1 MRTAPVSGKGKVIE
15 ANKRSKEPKRTRE
28 RKNMS
33 DYQVEVLLRPT
44 KELVPHMPLMALAEL
59 AACWR
64 QAPEC
69 EPLVR
74 VVEEQISRYWAGLRR
89 AAQ

>member
-1 MRTAPVSGKGKVIE
+1 
-15 ANKRSKEPKRTRE
+15 
-28 RKNMS
+28 MS
-33 DYQVEVLLRPT
+33 DYEVEALLRPT

-64 QAPEC
+64 KAPEC
-69 EPLVR
+69 ERLVR
-74 VVEEQISRYWAGLRR
+74 IVEEQISRYWTGLRK

>member
-1 MRTAPVSGKGKVIE
+1 
-15 ANKRSKEPKRTRE
+15 
-28 RKNMS
+28 MS
-33 DYQVEVLLRPT
+33 DYEVEVLLRAT

-64 QAPEC
+64 KAPEC

-74 VVEEQISRYWAGLRR
+74 VVEEQISRYWTGLGR

>member
-1 MRTAPVSGKGKVIE
+1 VSGKGKVIE

-33 DYQVEVLLRPT
+33 GYQVEVLLRPT
-44 KELVPHMPLMALAEL
+44 KELVPHMPLMALTEL

-64 QAPEC
+64 KAPEC

-74 VVEEQISRYWAGLRR
+74 IVEEQISRYWAGLRR